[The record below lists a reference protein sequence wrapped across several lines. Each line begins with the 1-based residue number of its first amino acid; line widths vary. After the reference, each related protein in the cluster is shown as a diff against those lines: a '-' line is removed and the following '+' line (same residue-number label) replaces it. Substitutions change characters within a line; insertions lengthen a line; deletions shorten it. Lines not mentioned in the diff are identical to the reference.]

1 MKVAFFMGFLVC
13 LNLAFT
19 DAAINN
25 ERIQLLQRLLQRFDP
40 FTIRD
45 VSLVLSDDISVS
57 LKSAVIANLSN
68 FDLPQDDEVGN
79 NINATIFIPSVS
91 YNVDRL
97 SISSKKL
104 GIQYALP
111 SLRAVVGG
119 VSLAVSHS
127 FSHNPLKME
136 TFLILA
142 QISDLSVSN

>member
-1 MKVAFFMGFLVC
+1 MKVVFFTGFLIC

-19 DAAINN
+19 DAAIDN
-25 ERIQLLQRLLQRFDP
+25 ERIQQLQRLLQRFDP
-40 FTIRD
+40 FTVRN

-57 LKSAVIANLSN
+57 LNSAVVAYFSN

-91 YNVDRL
+91 YNVDQL
-97 SISSKKL
+97 SISSQKL
-104 GIQYALP
+104 GIDYAIP
-111 SLRAVVGG
+111 SFRAVVGG

-136 TFLILA
+136 TFLMLA
-142 QISDLSVSN
+142 QITELSVSN